1 MCVQLLCS
9 ENGETDFQ
17 WICYIIFSFMFK
29 IRNWLLTVNIVD
41 FNLLG
46 IVYISQSSHY
56 CNWPLLAMPSNLHTF
71 FYWVLFTIYLKII
84 FILVCIHQLAT
95 SFKFSVFLFLSWTCF
110 WGLCQRLEAVCNKN
124 NPSSP
129 TNSAVAPCIIW
140 LQDLGWLQL
149 SLCPRWEAWRVT
161 MSCNVY
167 MLIAEMQ
174 DQDRLA

>member
-17 WICYIIFSFMFK
+17 WICYIIFSFVFK

-110 WGLCQRLEAVCNKN
+110 WGLCQRLEAVYNKKQPLLPN
-124 NPSSP
+124 KQCCG
-129 TNSAVAPCIIW
+129 TMHY
-140 LQDLGWLQL
+140 L
-149 SLCPRWEAWRVT
+149 VT
-161 MSCNVY
+161 GFG
-167 MLIAEMQ
+167 LIAALTVSQMRGVTCNYVMQ
-174 DQDRLA
+174 RVHAYCRNARSR